1 MPRAKTPFV
10 LPNSGLSLPVVTPTD
25 PGPVVLALSMK
36 NSPSTFG
43 VIFGNR
49 DFFPDKL
56 VPEARADVVKLF
68 GELGLDAVMLDPAET
83 KLGGVE
89 THHDARKCADLF
101 RRHRD
106 RISGVLVVLPNFGD
120 EKGVADTL
128 KLAGL
133 NVPVLVQGY
142 PDDLDK
148 LDVIRRRD
156 AWCGKISVC
165 NNLRQAG
172 IAYTLT
178 TKHVVHPLD
187 ASFRTDLQG
196 FVAVCRV
203 VQGLRKVRIGAVG
216 ARPGAFNTVRYS
228 EKILERNGISVTT
241 VDLSE
246 ILGTAGKLGEKDG
259 RVVGKIDEIKA
270 YANATAVPPAK
281 LVQMARL
288 GVVLDDFVAANHLD
302 ATAIQCWT
310 SLQANHGCNVC
321 TSMSMMSENF
331 LPSACEVDVTGV
343 LTMYAM
349 QLASNSPSALVDWNN
364 NYGTAD
370 DKCVLF
376 HCGNWA
382 KSVLPDVKILNA
394 PILGS
399 TLGVENTWGAL
410 DGRTP
415 ACPLTYG
422 RITTDDTA
430 GVIRTYVGEGELTND
445 ELKTFGNRAVAR
457 VPKLQQLMRHVCRE
471 GFEHHVVMNASRT
484 AGVLAE
490 AFERYLGWEVYHH
503 ERTED

>member
-1 MPRAKTPFV
+1 MSTPRT
-10 LPNSGLSLPVVTPTD
+10 
-25 PGPVVLALSMK
+25 AL
-36 NSPSTFG
+36 G
-43 VIFGNR
+43 VIIGNR

-56 VPEARADVVKLF
+56 VAEARADLVKLF
-68 GELGLDAVMLDPAET
+68 AELGVDAVMLDPAET

-89 THHDARKCADLF
+89 THGDARKCAELF
-101 RRHRD
+101 RKNRD
-106 RISGVLVVLPNFGD
+106 RISGVLVCLPNFGD

-142 PDDLDK
+142 PDDLDR

-156 AWCGKISVC
+156 AFCGKISVC

-187 ASFRTDLQG
+187 ASFRADLQN
-196 FVAVCRV
+196 FIAVARV

-228 EKILERNGISVTT
+228 EKILERHGISVTT

-246 ILGTAGKLGEKDG
+246 ILGAAAKLGEADK
-259 RVVGKIDEIKA
+259 RVVSKIDEIKA

-288 GVVLDDFVAANHLD
+288 GLVLDDFVAANHLD

-310 SLQANHGCNVC
+310 SVQANHGCNVC

-331 LPSACEVDVTGV
+331 MPSACEVDVTGV

-349 QLASNSPSALVDWNN
+349 QLASSTPSALVDWNN
-364 NYGTAD
+364 NYGTD
-370 DKCVLF
+370 PDKCVLF

-382 KSVLPDVKILNA
+382 KSFLPDIKILNA

-415 ACPLTYG
+415 ATPLTYG
-422 RITTDDTA
+422 RITTDDAA
-430 GVIRTYVGEGELTND
+430 GKIRTYVGQGELTND

-457 VPKLQQLMRHVCRE
+457 VPKLQKLMHHVCRE
-471 GFEHHVVMNASRT
+471 GFEHHVVMNSSHT
-484 AGVLAE
+484 AGILAE

-503 ERTED
+503 EAPRE

>member
-1 MPRAKTPFV
+1 MKPA
-10 LPNSGLSLPVVTPTD
+10 PV
-25 PGPVVLALSMK
+25 AL
-36 NSPSTFG
+36 G

-56 VPEARADVVKLF
+56 VPEARADVSKLF
-68 GELGLDAVMLDPAET
+68 AELGIEAVMLDPAET

-89 THHDARKCADLF
+89 THNDARKCADLF

-106 RISGVLVVLPNFGD
+106 KIAGVLVCLPNFGD

-128 KLAGL
+128 KLSGL
-133 NVPVLVQGY
+133 HVPVLVQGY

-156 AWCGKISVC
+156 AFCGKISVC

-178 TKHVVHPLD
+178 EKHVVHPLD
-187 ASFRTDLQG
+187 ASFRADLQK
-196 FVAVCRV
+196 FIAVCRV
-203 VQGLRKVRIGAVG
+203 VRGLRGVRIGAVG

-228 EKILERNGISVTT
+228 EKILERHGVSVTT

-246 ILGTAGKLGEKDG
+246 ILGAAGKIAEKDA
-259 RVVGKIDEIKA
+259 RLVSKIDEIKA

-281 LVQMARL
+281 LTQMARL
-288 GVVLDDFVAANHLD
+288 GIVLDDFVAANHLD

-310 SLQANHGCNVC
+310 SVQANHGCNVC
-321 TSMSMMSENF
+321 TSMSMMSEAF

-349 QLASNSPSALVDWNN
+349 QLASSSPSALVDWNN
-364 NYGTAD
+364 NYGAAD

-382 KSVLPDVKILNA
+382 KSFLPDIKVLNA

-415 ACPLTYG
+415 AAPLTYG
-422 RITTDDTA
+422 RITTDDTS
-430 GVIRTYVGEGELTND
+430 GRIRAYVGEGELTND

-457 VPKLQQLMRHVCRE
+457 VPKLQKLMRHVCRE
-471 GFEHHVVMNASRT
+471 GFEHHVVMNASHT
-484 AGVLAE
+484 ACVLSE
-490 AFERYLGWEVYHH
+490 AFGRYLGWEVYHH
-503 ERTED
+503 EGPAE